1 VQCLVCR
8 VTGHMD
14 SACEPAVAGADSNG
28 AQHRQVYRDSRSRV
42 YCFLHSKDYTL
53 PNSEATARRGGN
65 NMSHHSYS
73 YLERRYS
80 KKTRLQ
86 VLLLVTGVVVVL
98 IGAIA
103 TVQLSETDAEKN
115 ARVESELKSER
126 SVDRKNLIEQQE
138 YDLRVSCEQGK
149 AACDK
154 ALEQIRKQNCQMFG
168 ENCQRNQK
176 LNSTASYPTIP

>member
-1 VQCLVCR
+1 
-8 VTGHMD
+8 
-14 SACEPAVAGADSNG
+14 
-28 AQHRQVYRDSRSRV
+28 
-42 YCFLHSKDYTL
+42 
-53 PNSEATARRGGN
+53 
-65 NMSHHSYS
+65 MSHHSYS

-86 VLLLVTGVVVVL
+86 VLLLVTGMVAAL

-103 TVQLSETDAEKN
+103 TVQMSETDAEKN

-138 YDLRVSCEQGK
+138 YYLRVSCEQGK

-154 ALEQIRKQNCQMFG
+154 AQELIRKQNCQMFG

-176 LNSTASYPTIP
+176 LNSTASYPTNP

>member
-1 VQCLVCR
+1 MWILHTNLRQRVQIR
-8 VTGHMD
+8 MTPSIDRSTGTPVPVFIAF
-14 SACEPAVAGADSNG
+14 SIP
-28 AQHRQVYRDSRSRV
+28 R
-42 YCFLHSKDYTL
+42 TL
-53 PNSEATARRGGN
+53 LSQTARPPHVALET

-73 YLERRYS
+73 YLERRYG

-86 VLLLVTGVVVVL
+86 VLLLMTGMVVAL

-103 TVQLSETDAEKN
+103 TVQMSETDAEKN

-126 SVDRKNLIEQQE
+126 NVDRKNLIEQQE
-138 YDLRVSCEQGK
+138 YYLSVACEHGK

-154 ALEQIRKQNCQMFG
+154 AKEEVQKQNCQMFG

-176 LNSTASYPTIP
+176 PNSTASYPTIP

>member
-1 VQCLVCR
+1 MWILHTNLRQRVQIR
-8 VTGHMD
+8 MTPSIDRSTGTPVPVFIAFSIPRTILSPTVRPPHV
-14 SACEPAVAGADSNG
+14 AVE
-28 AQHRQVYRDSRSRV
+28 
-42 YCFLHSKDYTL
+42 T
-53 PNSEATARRGGN
+53 

-86 VLLLVTGVVVVL
+86 VLLLVTGVVVAL
-98 IGAIA
+98 IGAVA
-103 TVQLSETDAEKN
+103 TVQLSETDPERN
-115 ARVESELKSER
+115 ARVEAEYKTER

-138 YDLRVSCEQGK
+138 YYLRVSCEQGK

-154 ALEQIRKQNCQMFG
+154 ALAQIRKQNCQMFG